1 MKSTHLNPTFKNF
14 LLSSAGVIFIAIFAQ
29 INIDLPGGIP
39 ISGQSFAVL
48 VTAFLL
54 GCAWGTIS
62 VGTYVLAGVLGLP
75 FFADGASGFEV
86 LLSGSGGFII
96 GFIVAAFFTG
106 WLGDKGWKQSFW
118 KSLLAMTIGTAIIL
132 FLGISKLTYDYDL
145 ASALKWG
152 FYPFIWG
159 AVIKIVI
166 GAGVCYLF
174 QSSKIRS

>member
-1 MKSTHLNPTFKNF
+1 MHPTFKNA
-14 LLSSAGVIFIAIFAQ
+14 LLSLAGVIFIAIFAQ

-48 VTAFLL
+48 VMAFLL
-54 GCAWGTIS
+54 GPTWGTIA
-62 VGTYVLAGVLGLP
+62 VAAYVLAGVSGLP
-75 FFADGASGFEV
+75 FFADGASGYEV

-106 WLGDKGWKQSFW
+106 WLGDNGWKQSFW
-118 KSLLAMTIGTAIIL
+118 KSLLAMTIGTVIIL
-132 FLGISKLTYDYDL
+132 FLGITKLTYDYDL

-159 AVIKIVI
+159 AVIKII
-166 GAGVCYLF
+166 AGAGVCYLL
-174 QSSKIRS
+174 QIRKGQP